1 MKLGILG
8 AGFGLALAVMWEKY
22 GHEVTVYSSS
32 CSEIAVL
39 KADGE
44 SRLKL
49 PGVII
54 PGGVKLTSDIR
65 DLAESEIIIS
75 SVPTFAIRTVLNE
88 IKPILA
94 PGVTLVNS
102 SKGFEDGSL
111 YRMSEVMNDVCPEN
125 PCVIL
130 SGPSHAEEVGRGV
143 PTAVTCASTDEK
155 ACEFIENAL
164 SNEVFR
170 IYRSDDVI
178 GCELGGALKNIIAL
192 ACGICDGLSEKY
204 PIGDNTKAD
213 VPRSIHTPGDN
224 TKAAL
229 MTRGLSEITRLGM
242 AMGAKKHTFAG
253 LSGLG
258 DLIVTC
264 TSMHSRNRRA
274 GIQIG
279 KGVKPQTAV
288 DSIGTVEG
296 YFCTKSAFA
305 LSKKYNVPMPIT
317 EQVNEILFN
326 EKSPIQALTDLMERP
341 PKDEEIK

>member
-32 CSEIAVL
+32 CNEIAVL

-65 DLAESEIIIS
+65 DLADSEIIIS

-94 PGVTLVNS
+94 RGVILVNS

-111 YRMSEVMNDVCPEN
+111 LRMSEVMSDVCPEN

-155 ACEFIENAL
+155 ACVFIEEAL

-204 PIGDNTKAD
+204 PIGDNTKA
-213 VPRSIHTPGDN
+213 
-224 TKAAL
+224 AL

-242 AMGAKKHTFAG
+242 AMGAKKQTFAG

-279 KGVKPQTAV
+279 KGVKPQAAV

-296 YFCTKSAFA
+296 YFCTKSANA
-305 LSKKYNVPMPIT
+305 LSKKYNVAMPIT

-326 EKSPIQALTDLMERP
+326 EKTPIQALTDLMERP

>member
-1 MKLGILG
+1 MKIGILG
-8 AGFGLALAVMWEKY
+8 AGFGLALAVLFDRY
-22 GHEVTVYSSS
+22 GHETVVFSNSSK
-32 CSEIAVL
+32 EIAVI

-44 SRLKL
+44 NRLKL
-49 PGVII
+49 PGVVI
-54 PGGVKLTSDIR
+54 PGGVKLTSDPS
-65 DLAESEIIIS
+65 DLSDSQIIIS
-75 SVPTFAIRTVLNE
+75 SVPTFAIRAALTE
-88 IKPILA
+88 IKPFLA

-111 YRMSEVMNDVCPEN
+111 LRMSEVMADIFPDN
-125 PCVIL
+125 PCAIL

-143 PTAVTCASTDEK
+143 PTAVTCASTSEK
-155 ACEFIENAL
+155 ACIFVEEAL

-170 IYRSDDVI
+170 VYRSDDVI

-192 ACGICDGLSEKY
+192 ACGICDGLAPKY
-204 PIGDNTKAD
+204 P
-213 VPRSIHTPGDN
+213 VGDN

-274 GIQIG
+274 GILIG
-279 KGVKPQTAV
+279 GGSSAKAAV

-296 YFCTKSAFA
+296 YFCTKSAYA
-305 LSKKYNVPMPIT
+305 LSKKHSVSMPIT
-317 EQVNEILFN
+317 EQVFAILYDG
-326 EKSPIQALTDLMERP
+326 KSPAKALTELMERP
-341 PKDEEIK
+341 PKEEDAGAPA

>member
-22 GHEVTVYSSS
+22 GHEVIVYSSS
-32 CSEIAVL
+32 AAEIAVI

-44 SRLKL
+44 NRLKL

-54 PGGVKLTSDIR
+54 PGGVKLTSTIG
-65 DLAESEIIIS
+65 DLSESEIIIS
-75 SVPTFAIRTVLNE
+75 SVPTFAIRSVLND
-88 IKPILA
+88 IKPVLS
-94 PGVTLVNS
+94 PGATIVNS

-111 YRMSEVMNDVCPEN
+111 FRMSEVMADVCPSN

-143 PTAVTCASTDEK
+143 PTAVTSASTDEK
-155 ACEFIENAL
+155 ACVFIEETL

-204 PIGDNTKAD
+204 PIGDNTKA
-213 VPRSIHTPGDN
+213 
-224 TKAAL
+224 AL
-229 MTRGLSEITRLGM
+229 MTRGLSEITRLGI

-274 GIQIG
+274 GILIG
-279 KGVKPQTAV
+279 KGINPQAAV
-288 DSIGTVEG
+288 DQIGTVEG

-305 LSKKYNVPMPIT
+305 LSKKYGVSMPIT
-317 EQVNEILFN
+317 EQVFEILFN
-326 EKSPIQALTDLMERP
+326 SKSPIAALTDLMERP
-341 PKDEEIK
+341 PKDEDINI